1 MSLYWPIALVVG
13 SNVLYHICAK
23 STPERLDPFAALT
36 LTYIIG
42 AIISTVCYFAFNPG
56 TNILDQTHHVNWVP
70 FVLGVAIVG
79 LEVGNIYMY
88 KVGWNINTGSMVQS
102 VILAIALI
110 IVGFL
115 LYKEAIT
122 FNKVIGIAICL
133 IGLYF
138 INK

>member
-1 MSLYWPIALVVG
+1 MSLYWPIALIVG

-42 AIISTVCYFAFNPG
+42 AIVSTVCYFIFNPG

-122 FNKVIGIAICL
+122 FNKVIGISICL
-133 IGLYF
+133 VGLYF

>member
-1 MSLYWPIALVVG
+1 MSLYWPIALIVG

-42 AIISTVCYFAFNPG
+42 AIVSTACYFIFNPG